1 MSRKSTSQAA
11 VLWAWLPGDGLVGSD
26 WISELWPDQITALMG
41 FSMMALLGGGGT

>member
-26 WISELWPDQITALMG
+26 WISELWPDQITALIG
-41 FSMMALLGGGGT
+41 FSMMALLGGGDT